1 MAGPAFGPSTEPNTG
16 LCVPAKAGDPSPVE
30 VDILWQV
37 VYTRDG
43 VAVWPTRK
51 QRITGRLSLIK
62 QNSVLFFAWLPY
74 SQGMLDAETSAE
86 PLKDAADVAS
96 IPVSQGV
103 SQGTFPLFSSRAQKP
118 SGTSQAAGFA

>member
-1 MAGPAFGPSTEPNTG
+1 M
-16 LCVPAKAGDPSPVE
+16 V
-30 VDILWQV
+30 ILWQV

-96 IPVSQGV
+96 IPVSQG
-103 SQGTFPLFSSRAQKP
+103 TFPPFSSQAQKP
-118 SGTSQAAGFA
+118 TGTSQAAGFA